1 MTRGG
6 VAVGVMARRRPCKAL
21 LRAPPPAISPPPL
34 YMYHLPDPRSDMR
47 AVAPSL
53 NPTSS
58 RPEILTPPVPR
69 LIVPDRAAV
78 TRLPADHCECREA

>member
-47 AVAPSL
+47 AVAPFPEPNL
-53 NPTSS
+53 LPS
-58 RPEILTPPVPR
+58 RDPYASRAPIDRPPIGQR
-69 LIVPDRAAV
+69 
-78 TRLPADHCECREA
+78 